1 MDELFLFEGV
11 ADDQILQMRA
21 MLGEPKVFEKGDV
34 IYGGERCG
42 AIGVLLSGGG
52 ECVAQSGG
60 VLMKVFE
67 AGEVFG
73 AASVFGGGA
82 ASRITASTRSVVQFI
97 DRETLF
103 SWFTRFP
110 QTSVNYIRFLS
121 ARVRFLNRKIALL
134 TMDSAQARLMEYLT
148 NQADEAGV
156 VRIQNMTQLAKTIGV
171 GRTSLYRSLD
181 ALCETGWITR
191 ENHQIYLR
199 EKSV

>member
-1 MDELFLFEGV
+1 MDELFLFEGI

-67 AGEVFG
+67 SGEVFG
-73 AASVFGGGA
+73 AASVFGGEA

-97 DRETLF
+97 DRETLL

-148 NQADEAGV
+148 NQAGEAGV

-191 ENHQIYLR
+191 ENHQNYLR

>member
-1 MDELFLFEGV
+1 MDELFLFDGV
-11 ADDQILQMRA
+11 ADEQVRKMLA
-21 MLGEPKVFEKGDV
+21 MLDEPEVFEKGDV

-52 ECVAQSGG
+52 ECVAKSGG

-67 AGEVFG
+67 AGDVFG

-82 ASRITASTRSVVQFI
+82 ASRITATTRSTAQFI
-97 DRETLF
+97 DRETLLT
-103 SWFTRFP
+103 WFARVP

-121 ARVRFLNRKIALL
+121 EKVRFLNRKIALL

-148 NQADEAGV
+148 SRADEAGMV
-156 VRIQNMTQLAKTIGV
+156 QVSNMTQLAKTLGV

-181 ALCETGWITR
+181 ALCEAGWIAR

-199 EKSV
+199 EKQI

>member
-60 VLMKVFE
+60 VLMKVFK

-97 DRETLF
+97 DRETLL

>member
-21 MLGEPKVFEKGDV
+21 MLGEPKVFEKGEV

-97 DRETLF
+97 DRETLL

-148 NQADEAGV
+148 NQAGEAGV

>member
-1 MDELFLFEGV
+1 
-11 ADDQILQMRA
+11 

-97 DRETLF
+97 DRETLL

-148 NQADEAGV
+148 NQAGEAGV

>member
-60 VLMKVFE
+60 VLMKVFK

-97 DRETLF
+97 DRETLL

-148 NQADEAGV
+148 NQAGEAGV

-191 ENHQIYLR
+191 ENHQVYLR

>member
-21 MLGEPKVFEKGDV
+21 MLGEPEVFEKGDV

-97 DRETLF
+97 DRETLL
-103 SWFTRFP
+103 SWFARVP

-121 ARVRFLNRKIALL
+121 GKVRFLNRKIALL

-156 VRIQNMTQLAKTIGV
+156 VRISNMTQLAKTIGV

-181 ALCETGWITR
+181 ALCEAGWITR

>member
-11 ADDQILQMRA
+11 ADDQILQMCA

-97 DRETLF
+97 DRETLL

-171 GRTSLYRSLD
+171 GRTSLYRSID

>member
-97 DRETLF
+97 DRETLL

-148 NQADEAGV
+148 NQAGEAGV

>member
-97 DRETLF
+97 DRETLL